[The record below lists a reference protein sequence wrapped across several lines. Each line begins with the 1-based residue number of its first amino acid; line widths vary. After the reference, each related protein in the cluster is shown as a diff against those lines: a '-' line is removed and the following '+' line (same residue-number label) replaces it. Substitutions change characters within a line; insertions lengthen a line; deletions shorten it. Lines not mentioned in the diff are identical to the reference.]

1 MPSLTDILGSTFI
14 SFLNT
19 KTDNIGDVDMCATD
33 FNQIGINI
41 QNEMNSKNISVHDM
55 AKRLDIPMKAV
66 ADIINGSK
74 AINMNELTKIAEA
87 IGVSVDSLI
96 YFVNDQ
102 ARGVEIVFDNE
113 DITSRVISEIS
124 LLETL
129 LADAQ

>member
-1 MPSLTDILGSTFI
+1 MPNSTDISGSTFI

-19 KTDNIGDVDMCATD
+19 KTNNIGDVDMHATD
-33 FNQIGINI
+33 FKQIGINI
-41 QNEMNSKNISVHDM
+41 QNEINSKNIPVHDM
-55 AKRLDIPMKAV
+55 AKRLDISMKA
-66 ADIINGSK
+66 ASDIINGSK

-96 YFVNDQ
+96 YFANDQ
-102 ARGVEIVFDNE
+102 AKGVEIVFDNE

>member
-1 MPSLTDILGSTFI
+1 MY
-14 SFLNT
+14 
-19 KTDNIGDVDMCATD
+19 ATD
-33 FNQIGINI
+33 FTQTGKNI
-41 QNEMNSKNISVHDM
+41 QTAINEQNLTYQEVADRLNISD
-55 AKRLDIPMKAV
+55 KAV

-113 DITSRVISEIS
+113 DITSRVINEISLLETLLANEIS

>member
-1 MPSLTDILGSTFI
+1 MRT
-14 SFLNT
+14 
-19 KTDNIGDVDMCATD
+19 TD
-33 FNQIGINI
+33 FKQIGANI
-41 QNEMNSKNISVHDM
+41 QNEMNSKNISAHDM
-55 AKRLDIPMKAV
+55 AKRLDVSMNAV
-66 ADIINGSK
+66 SDIINGNK
-74 AINMNELTKIAEA
+74 AVNMNELTKIAEA

-113 DITSRVISEIS
+113 DITSRVINEIS